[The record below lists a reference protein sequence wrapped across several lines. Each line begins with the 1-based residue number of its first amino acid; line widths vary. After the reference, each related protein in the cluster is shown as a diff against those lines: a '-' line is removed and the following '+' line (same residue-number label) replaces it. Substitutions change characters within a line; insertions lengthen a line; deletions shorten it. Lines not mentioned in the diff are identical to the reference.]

1 MDVVGRSYMLITPE
15 KLKGY
20 FLSISCVGEN

>member
-1 MDVVGRSYMLITPE
+1 MDVVRRSYMLITPE